1 MNEELMNNELLE
13 VEETY
18 GPEEEGEES
27 NGTVKKVVIGVGA
40 AATVALVG
48 LGAKKLFKK
57 VCPASVTNKLN
68 ERKIKDL
75 EAEGY
80 VIYKP
85 EDVEEVEEVYEETE
99 EEK

>member
-27 NGTVKKVVIGVGA
+27 SGTVKKVVIGVGA
-40 AATVALVG
+40 AATATLVA

-57 VCPASVTNKLN
+57 VCPASVKNKLN

-75 EAEGY
+75 EADGY

>member
-1 MNEELMNNELLE
+1 MNEEKEMMELVE
-13 VEETY
+13 VEDNYE
-18 GPEEEGEES
+18 PDEEYEGS
-27 NGTVKKVVIGVGA
+27 GSTVKKVVIGVGA
-40 AATVALVG
+40 AATTVLVG

-57 VCPASVTNKLN
+57 VCPAGVKNKLN

-85 EDVEEVEEVYEETE
+85 EEVEEVEEVYEETE